1 MGHLFGECPGVLSM
15 IESHYA
21 SEDLKEAVLS
31 ALRALGSDAAPLRPE
46 DTAPIDEFHIR
57 GREATLELAGKLD
70 LGPQHHVL
78 DVGSGIGGPSRHL
91 AFMYGCRVIGLDLT
105 EQYCQIAGM
114 IAKQMGMSSK
124 LVYLHG
130 NALDMPFPDGSFDVV
145 WTQHAAMN
153 IPDKVSLYAEIRRV
167 LKPGGLFAM
176 YDVLAGGQGAPYFPL
191 PWARDP
197 SMSYLLLP
205 QELHEL
211 LEKTGFKIL
220 SWRDTSELG
229 LKWFREVA
237 AKRMAQPDGK
247 PRPGLQVLLGA
258 DIRAMSKNVA
268 LNLEENRIVL
278 MEVIAR

>member
-1 MGHLFGECPGVLSM
+1 M

-21 SEDLKEAVLS
+21 SQDLKEAVLS
-31 ALRALGSDAAPLRPE
+31 ALAALGKDKAQLKPE

-57 GREATLELAGKLD
+57 GREATLELARQLD
-70 LGPQHHVL
+70 LGPHHHVL

-91 AFMYGCRVIGLDLT
+91 ASWYGCRVIGLDLT
-105 EQYCQIAGM
+105 EPYCQVARLIAE
-114 IAKQMGMSSK
+114 QMGMSSK

-130 NALDMPFPDGSFDVV
+130 NALEMPFPDGSFDVV

-153 IPDKVSLYAEIRRV
+153 IPDKVRLYAEIRRV

-176 YDVLAGGQGAPYFPL
+176 YDVLAGVQGTPYFPL

-197 SMSYLLLP
+197 SMSFLLFP
-205 QELHEL
+205 EELHEL
-211 LEKTGFKIL
+211 LEKTGFQIL

-229 LKWFREVA
+229 LNWFREVA
-237 AKRMAQPDGK
+237 AKRTEQRDGK
-247 PRPGLQVLLGA
+247 PQPGLQVLLGS

-268 LNLEENRIVL
+268 RNLEENRIVL
-278 MEVIAR
+278 IEVIAR